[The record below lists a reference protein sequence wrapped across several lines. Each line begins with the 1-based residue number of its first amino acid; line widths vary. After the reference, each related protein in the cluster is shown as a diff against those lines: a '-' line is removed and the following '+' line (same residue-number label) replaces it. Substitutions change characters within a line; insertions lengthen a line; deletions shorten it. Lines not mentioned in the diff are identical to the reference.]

1 MIFLKQKNLKT
12 EGLAEQFGIS
22 SDSPGWGERC
32 PEAEKREKKRRIP
45 FQSPH
50 RVSVPKF

>member
-1 MIFLKQKNLKT
+1 MKQKNLKT
-12 EGLAEQFGIS
+12 EGLAEQFGIP
-22 SDSPGWGERC
+22 SDSPEWGERC
-32 PEAEKREKKRRIP
+32 PEAEKREKRIP